1 MQQTAFRPAFVIN
14 IDLHG
19 EIFSG
24 HYWPENGGVRVSYKN
39 AAGETRRGWADVSAA
54 PSASEA
60 MARIVLR
67 ELAEEKIEPP
77 AYETIIA
84 RLPESV
90 RPRMAS
96 LGKIVGAM
104 EGVLSVTCWPQ
115 TNSLSVDVQL
125 SEAERVSQA
134 IASAANAAEGEFVV
148 IRRVLRPERREPMFI
163 TA

>member
-1 MQQTAFRPAFVIN
+1 MQPTGFKAAFVISIELN
-14 IDLHG
+14 G
-19 EIFSG
+19 ETING
-24 HYWPENGGVRVSYKN
+24 LYWPENGGVRVSYKN
-39 AAGETRRGWADVSAA
+39 AAGETRRGWADTSAA
-54 PSASEA
+54 PGASRA

-77 AYETIIA
+77 ACETIIV

-96 LGKIVGAM
+96 LGKIVCAM
-104 EGVLSVTCWPQ
+104 EGVLAVTCWPQ
-115 TNSLSVDVQL
+115 TNSLSVDAQL
-125 SEAERVSQA
+125 SEAERVSEA

-148 IRRVLRPERREPMFI
+148 IRRVLRPALCEPMFI